1 MDFGS
6 KLSNICEVTWG
17 YQQQVLEEGG
27 VLLLECFSQLL
38 SATDLLTLKKK
49 KKKFHMFSASDFIAI
64 AAFLLPEIHLP
75 KPLSPA
81 GGCYHMSPFYF
92 SGLIS

>member
-1 MDFGS
+1 M
-6 KLSNICEVTWG
+6 TWA

-27 VLLLECFSQLL
+27 VLLLECFSQLPNTTEL
-38 SATDLLTLKKK
+38 VIFKKK
-49 KKKFHMFSASDFIAI
+49 KKKVFSVSDFIAI
-64 AAFLLPEIHLP
+64 AAFLLPEIHLL

>member
-49 KKKFHMFSASDFIAI
+49 KKFHMFSASDFIAI